1 MIKKL
6 ITITSAIFIF
16 AVPAFAEV
24 KQKVYSISIFEEM
37 AKEKAAFTFKNSKYD
52 KEKGKFEFKIN
63 TASGKTFRLI
73 HDGKKVLAL
82 VAGAVDTVTST
93 LHPIEEFETEKQAL
107 DRIKDLGLIPLP
119 IESIEKVKK

>member
-1 MIKKL
+1 MIKQEVHNM
-6 ITITSAIFIF
+6 FI
-16 AVPAFAEV
+16 
-24 KQKVYSISIFEEM
+24 SEET
-37 AKEKAAFTFKNSKYD
+37 AKKKAAFAFKDSKYD

-82 VAGAVDTVTST
+82 IPGTEDTVTST